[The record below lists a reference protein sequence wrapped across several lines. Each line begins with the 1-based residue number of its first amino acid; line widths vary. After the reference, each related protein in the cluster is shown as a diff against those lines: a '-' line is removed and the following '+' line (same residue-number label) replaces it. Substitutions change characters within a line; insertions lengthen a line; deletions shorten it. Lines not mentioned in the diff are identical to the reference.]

1 MADKLIRNFT
11 TTTTSPAADDY
22 LALDGATN
30 NTRKILADK
39 FATTA
44 NALLVANDLSDVN
57 DAATS
62 RDNLGVDS
70 SDEVAESTGTKLV
83 SPSLYFDGSND
94 FLEIADDD
102 KLTFSTLTE
111 FGKTTAGTWAAA
123 TNTPALTD
131 GTGTVDDH
139 YKIDADGT
147 VAQGGSTLSII
158 NGVAAT
164 AGQVV
169 YYDGAVWRIKDA
181 DDLAF
186 SISGWVNFDSIG
198 ATQPIITKYGASSAV
213 REWSLYVDSNGKLSL
228 LVTDTSGNAAKLVSD
243 TVLAANTLYHVA
255 ASYAGAGPNSSSAFT
270 ANMSGGNA
278 ALYINA
284 VVESSPVATDN
295 ASFVGMSNTTQP
307 AWLGRISSTYLSG
320 HIKDVKVFNRELTA
334 SEVVDCMNGDLG
346 FADEWGG
353 ALGGKWTSDFSAGVD
368 GVTSNNGTSAGNI
381 DAIGG
386 LDDNLRFTVDAS
398 SGTHYPIKTSIL
410 TVGKRYRVSADFYVP
425 STNSHVDGVGI
436 YESGGVTAIIV
447 TDATITQ
454 DTWVTLSGE
463 TEPANLNTLLRFYC
477 LDGGSIS
484 FQDAGGDDVIY
495 IRNVK
500 VTEIGTL
507 ADFRAERYDDSTGKI
522 YDISDNGFIGTSA
535 NLPSLVGREI
545 PVYKTGT
552 WTPGISFGG
561 GVTGVTY
568 GTQEGFYTRVGDQ
581 VTIHGNMTLTSK
593 GSDTGTALI
602 TGLPFTS
609 KNTTVALYSLS
620 IGYSSNLTGLTA
632 APSVMVTDNATTAG
646 MTVSGTGT
654 IITDTTFQN
663 TTILRFSGT
672 YQIQ

>member
-1 MADKLIRNFT
+1 MWRQNTLLSALNFELNLFDIVPTERLLIFDELGNAKRVKARLTRFLENEPVSDSDKSNIRT
-11 TTTTSPAADDY
+11 TLGITGTSGDLLAA
-22 LALDGATN
+22 N
-30 NTRKILADK
+30 N
-39 FATTA
+39 
-44 NALLVANDLSDVN
+44 LSDVAS
-57 DAATS
+57 AAAS
-62 RDNLGVDS
+62 RTNL
-70 SDEVAESTGTKLV
+70 EVNSITQNAESTGTKLV
-83 SPSLYFDGSND
+83 SPSLSFDGSND

-243 TVLAANTLYHVA
+243 TVLAANTVYHVA

-334 SEVVDCMNGDLG
+334 SEVVDSMNGDLG

-353 ALGGKWTSDFSAGVD
+353 AWGGVYSSNFTFDSTNSLSPTRVTLDATQTIGSDSDNVK
-368 GVTSNNGTSAGNI
+368 VTT
-381 DAIGG
+381 D
-386 LDDNLRFTVDAS
+386 
-398 SGTHYPIKTSIL
+398 SGSGSKIISRTNSLPDS
-410 TVGKRYRVSADFYVP
+410 GKRYRVSLDYYHDSDNVF
-425 STNSHVDGVGI
+425 VDAFI
-436 YESGGVTAIIV
+436 INNNAASGGDIISGLTSNAWTRVTVENVSSSTTFQIKLMDGASQSFTGNA
-447 TDATITQ
+447 TD
-454 DTWVTLSGE
+454 
-463 TEPANLNTLLRFYC
+463 
-477 LDGGSIS
+477 
-484 FQDAGGDDVIY
+484 Y
-495 IRNVK
+495 IAFRNIK

-507 ADFRAERYDDSTGKI
+507 ADFRAENYNQSAGKLL
-522 YDISDNGFIGTSA
+522 DVSGNDFVGTQS
-535 NLPSLVGREI
+535 
-545 PVYKTGT
+545 
-552 WTPGISFGG
+552 G
-561 GVTGVTY
+561 GVTLLTPRSHLSA
-568 GTQEGFYTRVGDQ
+568 GTLD
-581 VTIHGNMTLTSK
+581 LTNLPT
-593 GSDTGTALI
+593 SDS
-602 TGLPFTS
+602 GLS
-609 KNTTVALYSLS
+609 
-620 IGYSSNLTGLTA
+620 
-632 APSVMVTDNATTAG
+632 AG
-646 MTVSGTGT
+646 EVYNDSGTLK
-654 IITDTTFQN
+654 IK
-663 TTILRFSGT
+663 L
-672 YQIQ
+672 